1 VSYALYLN
9 VQTLNNTG
17 ITFSTAFS
25 SVEMSISITGWNFTS
40 PTNTL
45 DVVFTLIG
53 LPIIN
58 NIFYL
63 GTDNQGLQAFQLQ
76 SSALAST
83 IRFLPSG
90 IADGSIVPVGITFTG
105 TSGLT
110 LHFPHFSTSM
120 MYDPNFSVTFLNQG
134 GDGADLKLLAL
145 LSLLIIP
152 VAFILIA
159 MAAGMGLC
167 LWRRRRAINT
177 QNSINYSG
185 NEEIHS
191 DDL

>member
-1 VSYALYLN
+1 
-9 VQTLNNTG
+9 
-17 ITFSTAFS
+17 
-25 SVEMSISITGWNFTS
+25 
-40 PTNTL
+40 
-45 DVVFTLIG
+45 
-53 LPIIN
+53 
-58 NIFYL
+58 
-63 GTDNQGLQAFQLQ
+63 
-76 SSALAST
+76 
-83 IRFLPSG
+83 
-90 IADGSIVPVGITFTG
+90 
-105 TSGLT
+105 
-110 LHFPHFSTSM
+110 M